1 MTAEKPQRRTKT
13 ARELAEK
20 FGVSERTIRS
30 LMAEPREEFLNRAQQ
45 RRIQA
50 GKLRAQGMQYKDIA
64 EEMGLSIGA
73 VGRLVRDAR
82 LKGEVPELEQVVK
95 PRTPS

>member
-1 MTAEKPQRRTKT
+1 MAEINARRKMTAKET
-13 ARELAEK
+13 AERL
-20 FGVSERTIRS
+20 GVSVRTVQRLI
-30 LMAEPREEFLNRAQQ
+30 AEPREDFLNRAQQ

-64 EEMGLSIGA
+64 DEMGLSIGA

-82 LKGEVPELEQVVK
+82 LKGEVPELDQIVK
-95 PRTPS
+95 ARTPR